1 MSSELLSRWTVD
13 MHSYIYVPKVIQD
26 PSRSRTKT
34 VRKKRKIRAIQ
45 QTNIILFDLIR
56 IGETGFRIIWYFYD
70 FFSCRA
76 GAQSA
81 GPHGSAGSG
90 QRVQAGGNFDEILWK
105 NMTKRIILPFAKLQY
120 RSWFLIFLLMRI
132 MFLFLLTLIFIRY
145 RYLYSILVTVLFF

>member
-1 MSSELLSRWTVD
+1 

-26 PSRSRTKT
+26 PSRTKT

-56 IGETGFRIIWYFYD
+56 SSAKLDLGLFDIFMI

-81 GPHGSAGSG
+81 GSHGSAGSG
-90 QRVQAGGNFDEILWK
+90 QRVQAGGNFDEIL
-105 NMTKRIILPFAKLQY
+105 R
-120 RSWFLIFLLMRI
+120 
-132 MFLFLLTLIFIRY
+132 
-145 RYLYSILVTVLFF
+145 